1 MGRWLSVA
9 LFMLVGSAVVGLAHR
24 WLWVRLV
31 RDPMIPAPWST
42 LLTVAI
48 AALAVL
54 TMTGVAS
61 TRLFG
66 GALARAL
73 GQGAFVWMGLV
84 FVTMLALGGSE
95 LLRLAHGL
103 WARFGAGGEAD
114 AFDPERRMMM
124 ARVLG
129 GGASLSAVVAGAAA
143 LRSAAAAP
151 AVVRVEV
158 PIDDLP
164 AALDGFRIVQI
175 SDLHVSALIQRDYVE
190 QVVALANAEQA
201 DLVALTG
208 DLLDGSVAN
217 LAHDVA
223 PLATLHSRH
232 GSFMVTGNHEYYSG
246 ADEWL
251 AHFRGLGIRPLR
263 NERLQLDHD
272 GARLDVLGVDDWTAG
287 RFGGDHGPDLPRAA
301 RDRDPTVPSLL
312 LAHQPKQIDEA
323 AAFGIDLVLS
333 GHTHGGQI
341 WPFGYLVALVQPYVA
356 GLHRHR
362 GRSWIYVSRG
372 TGSWGPPMRLAAQHE
387 ITSLVLRRRAAQPA
401 AAA

>member
-9 LFMLVGSAVVGLAHR
+9 LFLVVGSGVVGLAHR

-31 RDPMIPAPWST
+31 RDPMLPAPWST
-42 LLTVAI
+42 LLTVGI
-48 AALAVL
+48 ASLAVL
-54 TMTGVAS
+54 TIAGVAG

-66 GALARAL
+66 GPIARVL

-84 FVTMLALGGSE
+84 FVIMLALGGSE

-129 GGASLSAVVAGAAA
+129 GGASLGAVVAGAAA
-143 LRSAAAAP
+143 LRSAASPP

-158 PIDDLP
+158 PVDDLP
-164 AALDGFRIVQI
+164 AGLDGLRIVQI
-175 SDLHVSALIQRDYVE
+175 SDLHVSAMIQRDYVE
-190 QVVALANAEQA
+190 QVVALANAEQP

-208 DLLDGSVAN
+208 DLLDGTVEN
-217 LAHDVA
+217 LAHDIA
-223 PLATLHSRH
+223 PLATLRSRH
-232 GSFMVTGNHEYYSG
+232 GSFFVTGNHEYYSG
-246 ADEWL
+246 ADAWL
-251 AHFRGLGIRPLR
+251 DHFRSLGIRPLR
-263 NERLQLDHD
+263 NERVRLDHD
-272 GARLDVLGVDDWTAG
+272 GAPLDLLGVDDWTAG
-287 RFGGDHGPDLPRAA
+287 RFGGDHGPDLARAA
-301 RDRDPTVPSLL
+301 AGRDRSVPSIL
-312 LAHQPKQIDEA
+312 LAHQPKQIHEA
-323 AAFGIDLVLS
+323 ADLGIDLTLS

-362 GRSWIYVSRG
+362 DRSWIYVSRG

-387 ITSLVLRRRAAQPA
+387 ITSLVLRRATRTA